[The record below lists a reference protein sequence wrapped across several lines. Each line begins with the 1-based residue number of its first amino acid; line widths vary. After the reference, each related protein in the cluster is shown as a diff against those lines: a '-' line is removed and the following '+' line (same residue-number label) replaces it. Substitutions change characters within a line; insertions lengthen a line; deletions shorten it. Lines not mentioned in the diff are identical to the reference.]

1 MKDENDDKTLDFIN
15 NDNDIYNDYW
25 LSTEQEKAATIT
37 RLTLKLLISN
47 ASKTDLKVLYEILR
61 VINFDN
67 GDYYVNEFEIN
78 QTSIAKKLNMQ
89 VSNVNRSIKK
99 LKFVIAK
106 KENNKYTICL

>member
-15 NDNDIYNDYW
+15 IDKDYW
-25 LSTEQEKAATIT
+25 LSRDQEKAAAIT
-37 RLTLKLLISN
+37 NLTLKLLISN
-47 ASKTDLKVLYEILR
+47 ASKTDIKVLYEILR

-67 GDYYVNEFEIN
+67 SDYYVNEFEIN

>member
-1 MKDENDDKTLDFIN
+1 MKDEKDDKTLDFIN
-15 NDNDIYNDYW
+15 IDKDYW

-47 ASKTDLKVLYEILR
+47 ASKTDLKVLSEILR